1 MRPSY
6 KDDILVQVERTER
19 FKSYGRCLGM
29 KSIRGFFYQAIH
41 FYTEI
46 MKTHVAENVTE
57 PKVEAKTN

>member
-1 MRPSY
+1 
-6 KDDILVQVERTER
+6 
-19 FKSYGRCLGM
+19 M